1 MILPGPGVA
10 EERTREA
17 EGVVLAVMTAQQM
30 RAAAVLGRLVE
41 QEPMKCWKM
50 ACENLV
56 AGAVSSLSVE
66 VGPLMKLMR
75 LAVEPR
81 WQPSF

>member
-17 EGVVLAVMTAQQM
+17 EGVVLAVMTARQM

-41 QEPMKCWKM
+41 QEPICWKM
-50 ACENLV
+50 ACENWV
-56 AGAVSSLSVE
+56 AGAASSLSVE
-66 VGPLMKLMR
+66 VDPLMKLMR